1 MPCSGALT
9 ARTRHCFLVFEE
21 SDTPQY
27 LSLFFEKKDLTLT
40 QNIKTM
46 KEITLR
52 VEEHHFDILLQ
63 FLKSLTYVE
72 VETKEELAKNT
83 VVELEPMTKE
93 EALTGFAGSVRDAN
107 AAMRGEIKLPSIYDV
122 LDEIEAK

>member
-1 MPCSGALT
+1 
-9 ARTRHCFLVFEE
+9 
-21 SDTPQY
+21 
-27 LSLFFEKKDLTLT
+27 
-40 QNIKTM
+40 M

-52 VEEHHFDILLQ
+52 VEEHHFDLLLQ

-72 VETKEELAKNT
+72 VETKEAVAKNT

-93 EALTGFAGSVRDAN
+93 EVLIGFTASIRDVN

-122 LDEIEAK
+122 LDEIEVEQAAI